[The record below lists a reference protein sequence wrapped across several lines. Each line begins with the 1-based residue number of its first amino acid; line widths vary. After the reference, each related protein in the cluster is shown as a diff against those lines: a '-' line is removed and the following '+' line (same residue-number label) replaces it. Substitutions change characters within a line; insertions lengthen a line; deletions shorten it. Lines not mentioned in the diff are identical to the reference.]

1 MYIMICPYC
10 GCEYTNKT
18 GYMTTICPRC
28 RGTVNSQTNIVPLG
42 MSVHANP
49 LAVYKA
55 YQFDT
60 INDLPGF
67 ILSKLTINAD
77 LTTISYK
84 GQRLLRGDYL
94 ILAEEELVVIPER
107 TFFSIFCTSETYTQ
121 LLSRK
126 LELSFPDHL
135 ILELLGDKAKE
146 VYNKGLQVIEEENKH
161 KFKSY
166 VTINGLLVFAV
177 RFYEDAGMPSELSP
191 YVLYKEVGL
200 SLNTKKGYMEIK
212 EGDYIVVTKGRQGIE
227 PFGVYDEETFQN
239 LFGEACTSSGCKE
252 TCTSSGCKQ

>member
-1 MYIMICPYC
+1 MYIMMCPYC

-28 RGTVNSQTNIVPLG
+28 CGTVNSQTNIVPLG

-77 LTTISYK
+77 LTTLSYK
-84 GQRLLRGDYL
+84 GQRLRQGDYL
-94 ILAEEELVVIPER
+94 ILAEEEIVIIPER
-107 TFFSIFCTSETYTQ
+107 AFFSIFCTSEVYTQ

-146 VYNKGLQVIEEENKH
+146 VYNKGLQVIEKENIVKE
-161 KFKSY
+161 Y
-166 VTINGLLVFAV
+166 VTINGLLVSAV
-177 RFYEDAGMPSELSP
+177 RFCEDAGIPSDLFDF
-191 YVLYKEVGL
+191 VKYKDDGL
-200 SLNTKKGYMEIK
+200 ALKTKKGYMEIK

-227 PFGVYDEETFQN
+227 PFGVYDEKTFSK
-239 LFGEACTSSGCKE
+239 LFRLVPHLDVDEIGNP
-252 TCTSSGCKQ
+252 